1 MGRRPYKRKI
11 ALGMVVEGMHPEGR
25 SWGVF
30 SGRRVY
36 IPDAIPGELT
46 DVEVTYGGQAFL
58 EGKIIRLINPHA
70 SRQQPFCKHYG
81 ICGGCSFQH
90 IAYPHQLSLKKQL
103 LQEALAHKG
112 ISAEAL
118 RDVIPSLPDRNYRN
132 RLEFAFSNLRWFYED
147 EGRVN
152 SYEDR
157 LAVGFSA
164 RGISGRIVD
173 ISECYLGGEE
183 AIQIA
188 RAARQYALESGL
200 SFFDFKTGAG
210 ELRSLEVRRNR
221 AGQKQVLI
229 GFAGIPSDAGQRFLN
244 RLISA
249 LPEVNSWYALSWN
262 NSFKA
267 DFPHR
272 VWHLAGEVFL
282 QEDYNGLI
290 LRYSAGGF
298 SQANLF
304 LAGDLFA
311 FVASQAQIAPGMH
324 AFDLYS
330 GSGVIG
336 LHLARLGAR
345 VTGIEGNA
353 EAVEDAIASAAI
365 NGLDNCTFVCGD
377 VLATFNEEFMEAHG
391 RPDIIVL
398 DPPRSGTLK
407 EILKNIVASGAR
419 RVIYVSCNP
428 QALARDLLMLLPTYS
443 LEILQ
448 PFDMFP
454 HTPHLETVAVLSRR

>member
-1 MGRRPYKRKI
+1 MGRRPYKRKL
-11 ALGMVVEGMHPEGR
+11 APGMVVEGMHPEGR

-36 IPDAIPGELT
+36 IPDAIPGELA
-46 DVEVTYGGQAFL
+46 DVEVTFGGQAYL
-58 EGKIIRLINPHA
+58 EGKIVRLLKTHD
-70 SRQQPFCKHYG
+70 SRQKPFCRHAG
-81 ICGGCSFQH
+81 ICGGCTFQH
-90 IAYPHQLSLKKQL
+90 IAYPHQLILKKQL
-103 LQEALAHKG
+103 LAESLAYKG
-112 ISAEAL
+112 ISTEAL
-118 RDVIPSLPDRNYRN
+118 RDVIPSFPDRNYRN
-132 RLEFAFSNLRWFYED
+132 RLEFAFSNLRWFYDD
-147 EGRVN
+147 EGRVDN
-152 SYEDR
+152 YEER

-188 RAARQYALESGL
+188 RAARQIALESGL

-221 AGQKQVLI
+221 AGQMQVLI
-229 GFAGIPSDAGQRFLN
+229 GFAGIPSEAGQHFLN

-249 LPEVNSWYALSWN
+249 LSEVNSWYALVWN
-262 NSFKA
+262 NAYKA
-267 DFPHR
+267 DIPSR
-272 VWHLAGEVFL
+272 LWHLAGATFI
-282 QEDYNGLI
+282 QEEYNGLQ

-298 SQANLF
+298 SQANLY
-304 LAGDLFA
+304 LTDDLFIFIA
-311 FVASQAQIAPGMH
+311 NHAQIEPGMH

-353 EAVEDAIASAAI
+353 DAVEDAIANARF
-365 NGLDNCTFVCGD
+365 NRLDNCTFIRVD

-391 RPDIIVL
+391 RPDVIVL

-428 QALARDLLMLLPTYS
+428 QALARDLLMLLPIYS